1 MELMMGAVFWLL
13 PLVFGASVLL
23 TWVLR
28 CYALRSD
35 LIDIPNARSSHRVP
49 TPRGGGVAIV
59 ISVLVALPVI
69 AWLGLISWAAMW
81 GLWGAGCGVAMIGFL
96 DDHGHIPARW
106 RLLGHFLAAAWAL
119 FWLGGLPPVELFG
132 LTLELGWWGHVFAM
146 IWLVWHLN
154 LYNFMDGIDGIA
166 SVEALTA
173 CLGAAAIYA
182 LSGFSGDMLAPV
194 LLAAAV
200 AGFLVWNF
208 PPARIFMGDAG
219 SGFLGIAI
227 GALSIQAAWLAPPL
241 LWCWLILLG
250 FFIVDATWTL
260 VRRLLRGVKV
270 YEAHRSH
277 AYQIASRRFGA
288 HLPVTLG
295 VLAVNVLWLF
305 PIALAV
311 GLERLDGAAGLM
323 IAYAPL
329 AWIVARLKA
338 GQPEE
343 LAVQH

>member
-1 MELMMGAVFWLL
+1 MGLMMGVVFWLL

-23 TWVLR
+23 SWGLR

-35 LIDIPNARSSHRVP
+35 LIDIPNARSSHMVP

-69 AWLGLISWAAMW
+69 AWLGLIPLSATL
-81 GLWGAGCGVAMIGFL
+81 GLWGAGCGVAMVGFL

-106 RLLGHFLAAAWAL
+106 RLLGHFLAAAWVL
-119 FWLGGLPPVELFG
+119 YWLGGLPPLELFG
-132 LTLELGWWGHVFAM
+132 STVNFGWWGHLLAA

-166 SVEALTA
+166 SVQAVTV
-173 CLGAAAIYA
+173 CLGAAAVYA
-182 LSGFSGDMLAPV
+182 SVGFADATLVPV

-200 AGFLVWNF
+200 AGFLVWNW

-219 SGFLGIAI
+219 SGFLGVTI
-227 GALSIQAAWLAPPL
+227 GALSIHAGWLAPQL

-250 FFIVDATWTL
+250 IFIVDATWTL
-260 VRRLLRGVKV
+260 MQRLLRGVRV

-277 AYQIASRRFGA
+277 GYQIASRRLGS
-288 HLPVTLG
+288 HRPVTLG
-295 VLAVNVLWLF
+295 VLAVNILWLL
-305 PIALAV
+305 PMGMAV
-311 GLERLDGAAGLM
+311 GLQWLDGVVGLV

-329 AWIVARLKA
+329 VWVVAWLKA
-338 GQPEE
+338 GQPEKS
-343 LAVQH
+343 AVQE